1 MPHELQAPTEPTLWH
16 RLGRRVW
23 LGSLLMVI
31 LLVVY
36 PVSLTLT
43 RVCLLIAILMM
54 WLGFVAWVWHV
65 KVARLAALA
74 IPLFVFVFF
83 MIRSRDVDRAGMR
96 INYVKS
102 LRRYEGTR
110 YIWGGENRVGIDC
123 SGLVREGLIHADI
136 GCGLRTLDPALV
148 REGLFIWWN
157 DCSARELRDGY
168 RNRTRF
174 VLSAR
179 GINELDAA
187 QLFPGDLAVT
197 RDGSHVLAYIGD
209 GTWIEADPA
218 VGRVVTAKSPSTGN
232 GWLAIPVNIV
242 RWRQLES

>member
-1 MPHELQAPTEPTLWH
+1 
-16 RLGRRVW
+16 
-23 LGSLLMVI
+23 
-31 LLVVY
+31 
-36 PVSLTLT
+36 
-43 RVCLLIAILMM
+43 MM
-54 WLGFVAWVWHV
+54 WLGFVAWVWRV

-74 IPLFVFVFF
+74 IPLVVLVFF
-83 MIRSRDVDRAGMR
+83 MIPGRDIDRVAMR
-96 INYVKS
+96 TNYVRA
-102 LRRYEGTR
+102 LHRYEGTR

-136 GCGLRTLDPALV
+136 GCGLRTLNPALV
-148 REGLFIWWN
+148 RVGLFVWWN

-174 VLSAR
+174 VLSVR
-179 GINELDAA
+179 SINELDVA

-197 RDGSHVLAYIGD
+197 SDGSHVLAYVD
-209 GTWIEADPA
+209 DATWIEADPA
-218 VGRVVTAKSPSTGN
+218 VGKVVTVKSPSTEN